1 MRNMRGAFIAR
12 PRRVACVGLLM
23 GSALGACAGS
33 APKTAAP
40 VNGIPPNVTL
50 VATPIAPVE
59 SAAPVQSATPAPEP
73 PASSEASAEPTTPL
87 EPLPTP
93 APAPAPATPSA
104 TVARVLMADELP
116 FFPVRLRAHDADR
129 RRANHEATRESRDSE
144 AKSSRHRPYHP
155 APGIIVDVTD
165 AQGGIAAADLQRI
178 ARNADYW
185 PFRECYEAALRA
197 DQRLS
202 GKVSLELVVTPSG
215 SVDRATVAAS
225 TLRDEIVGACVAR
238 EARHLALPATSAQT
252 VAKVDVSLAT
262 GDEAVTTARP
272 FANAES
278 LRQALRTSWDGARQ
292 CYATGL
298 ATRPDAGGRLEL
310 RFRVHHDGEIFEV
323 SEVGDHD
330 VRFTD
335 VDVAR
340 CVLGVYRTARLPPL
354 ARASRERSFV
364 YALHFESKAAEAV
377 AP

>member
-1 MRNMRGAFIAR
+1 MSMRNMRGAFIAR
-12 PRRVACVGLLM
+12 PRRAACAGLLM

-40 VNGIPPNVTL
+40 VNGIPANVTL
-50 VATPIAPVE
+50 VATPIPPVE
-59 SAAPVQSATPAPEP
+59 SAAPAASAPEP
-73 PASSEASAEPTTPL
+73 TTSSEASAEPTAPL

-93 APAPAPATPSA
+93 APTPAPATPTA

-129 RRANHEATRESRDSE
+129 RRANHETTRESE

-165 AQGGIAAADLQRI
+165 ARGGIAAADLQRI

-185 PFRECYEAALRA
+185 PFRECYEAALRS

-215 SVDRATVAAS
+215 SVDGATVAAS

-272 FANAES
+272 FPNAES

-298 ATRPDAGGRLEL
+298 ASRPDAGGRLEL
-310 RFRVHHDGEIFEV
+310 RFRVHHDGEIFDV

-335 VDVAR
+335 VDVTR

-354 ARASRERSFV
+354 ARASHERSFV
-364 YALHFESKAAEAV
+364 YALHFESKADEAV